1 MIDNIPTTQVLWP
14 QAHRIIRSIYP
25 PIDLFEDLADPA
37 DWDALA
43 SAEAKTNPRVMDQ
56 IGDLGL
62 IPVERRV
69 GGDGASFLMAPFVH
83 VSIDRPGRFT
93 DGTYGVFSAGDS
105 EEVAIRE
112 VAYHHARFMKSTEE
126 EPGWTSQF
134 RRLVGSLDA
143 NLHDVSDVPDIREP
157 DDWSVGQYV
166 GRQLRAAG
174 SDGVLYP
181 SVRSP
186 GGNCVGLFWPDVITA
201 PLTQS
206 SHYDFHYDGKIVDRV
221 RRHDDKQILSLV

>member
-1 MIDNIPTTQVLWP
+1 MIDTIPSSRVAWL
-14 QAHRIIRSIYP
+14 QAHRIIRTVFP

-37 DWDALA
+37 DWEALA

-62 IPVERRV
+62 VPVERRV
-69 GGDGASFLMAPFVH
+69 GGEGASFLMAPFVH
-83 VSIDRPGRFT
+83 VSTDRPGRFT
-93 DGTYGVFSAGDS
+93 TGTFGVYSAGDS

-112 VAYHHARFMKSTEE
+112 VAYHHARFMSSTDE

-143 NLHDVSDVPDIREP
+143 DLHDVSDIPGICDP
-157 DDWSVGQYV
+157 DDLTVGQDV
-166 GRQLRAAG
+166 GQQLRAAG

-181 SVRSP
+181 SVRSS
-186 GGNCVGLFWPDVITA
+186 GGSCVGLFWPDVIDRA
-201 PLTQS
+201 LAQAGQ
-206 SHYDFHYDGKIVDRV
+206 YDFHYDGDKVDRV